1 MDNFNRKIN
10 YLRISITDRC
20 NLKCKYCTESF
31 LPFIAHEDVL
41 RYEEI
46 IRFVRIAAS
55 LGVRKVRLTG
65 GEPLRR
71 KSLPFLLKE
80 IDAIDTIEDISLT
93 TNGVELAEHVEEL
106 KGAGLRRVNISLD
119 TLKRDRFSFITG
131 VDAFDRVMKSIEK
144 AREAG
149 LDPVK
154 INTVIIKDFNDDEVL
169 DFAEFARHWD
179 VQVRFIEFMPF
190 GDESLWNSSK
200 VIDSAY
206 LEKIIRGSYGLQESI
221 NSHRGPAKMFTIPGG
236 AGQVGFISPMSSHI
250 CHECNRLRLTADGKI
265 KPCLFSDA
273 EYDVR
278 ALLRGGATDEQI
290 GAFISDVVAAKP
302 ERKFESGVDEEVPE
316 QHAAY
321 RGIRHKGETLTRG

>member
-1 MDNFNRKIN
+1 MDSFNREIN

-31 LPFIAHEDVL
+31 LPFIAHDNIL

-46 IRFVRIAAS
+46 IRFVRVAAS

-80 IDAIDTIEDISLT
+80 IDEIGTIEDISLT
-93 TNGVELAEHVEEL
+93 TNGVELAEHVGEL
-106 KGAGLRRVNISLD
+106 KEAGLKRVNISLD
-119 TLKRDRFSFITG
+119 TLKKERFAFITG
-131 VDAFDRVMKSIEK
+131 VDAFERVMRSIEK
-144 AREAG
+144 SREEG
-149 LDPVK
+149 LHPVK

-169 DFAEFARHWD
+169 DFAEFALKWG

-190 GDESLWNSSK
+190 GDESLWDSSK
-200 VIDSAY
+200 VLDSAY
-206 LEKIIRGSYGLQESI
+206 LEKIIRGSFSLRESV
-221 NSHRGPAKMFTIPGG
+221 NSHRGPARVFSLDGG
-236 AGQVGFISPMSSHI
+236 TGQVGFISPMSSHI
-250 CHECNRLRLTADGKI
+250 CRECNRLRLTADGKI

-278 ALLRGGATDEQI
+278 ALLRGGATDEEI
-290 GAFISDVVAAKP
+290 ATFISDVVAAKP
-302 ERKFESGVDEEVPE
+302 ERKFESGVIKKC
-316 QHAAY
+316 Q
-321 RGIRHKGETLTRG
+321 RSMRHIGG